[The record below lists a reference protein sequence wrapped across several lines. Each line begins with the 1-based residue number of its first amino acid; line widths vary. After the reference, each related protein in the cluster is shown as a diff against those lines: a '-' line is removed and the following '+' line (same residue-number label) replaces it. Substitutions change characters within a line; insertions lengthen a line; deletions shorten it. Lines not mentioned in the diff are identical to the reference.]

1 MKRTPFA
8 LAALALAAALTTAVS
23 GPVAAQET
31 TLRAG
36 VFVPVN
42 TAFGEMCGR
51 FINQLNS
58 EAKGTVQIRL
68 VGGPEA
74 IPSFEQ
80 ANAVRSGVLDVACLP
95 PAFYVSVMPEA
106 DSQILATTSTLDQK
120 KSGAYATLQAAHR
133 ARMGVHLLASY
144 GDGIRFHIFTNKP
157 IARVEDLKA
166 MKLRTTPNYTPFFQ
180 ALGVSLVNTA
190 PGEVQQALERGVVD
204 GYGWPL
210 IGIFDLGWANFTR
223 HRVDPGFYTVI
234 VNVLVNDKK
243 WQSLS
248 PAQRQALESTATWFD
263 QENLRW
269 VADKVASESKR
280 QADAGIR
287 SVDLGADFR
296 KQAYDAYWAEMTKRA
311 PDQTRALRQV
321 LDK

>member
-1 MKRTPFA
+1 MMKLSRLPA
-8 LAALALAAALTTAVS
+8 VAALACAALLSGTAT
-23 GPVAAQET
+23 AQET

-51 FINQLNS
+51 FINQLNAD
-58 EAKGTVQIRL
+58 AKGVVQIRL

-106 DSQILATTSTLDQK
+106 DSQILATTSTLEQR

-133 ARMGVHLLASY
+133 QRMGVHLLASY
-144 GDGIRFHIFTNKP
+144 GDGIRFHVFTSKP
-157 IARVEDLKA
+157 VTKIDDLKG

-223 HRVDPGFYTVI
+223 YRVDPGFYTVI
-234 VNVLVNDKK
+234 VNVLVNDRK

-248 PAQRQALESTATWFD
+248 AAQREALEKTASWFD
-263 QENLRW
+263 QENLIW
-269 VADKVASESKR
+269 VADKAAAESKR

-287 SVDLGADFR
+287 GVDLGADFR
-296 KQAYDAYWAEMTKRA
+296 KSAYEAYWAEMTKRA

>member
-1 MKRTPFA
+1 MKTVVSTM
-8 LAALALAAALTTAVS
+8 AALMLSAGVMGSA
-23 GPVAAQET
+23 AAQET

-51 FINQLNS
+51 FVNKLNAD
-58 EAKGTVQIRL
+58 AKGTVQIRL

-80 ANAVRSGVLDVACLP
+80 ANAVRSGVLDVVCLP

-106 DSQILATTSTLDQK
+106 DAQILATSSTIDQR
-120 KSGAYATLQAAHR
+120 KSGAYATLQAAHKQ
-133 ARMGVHLLASY
+133 RMGVHLLASY

-157 IARVEDLKA
+157 VSKVEDLKG

-180 ALGVSLVNTA
+180 ALGVSLINTA
-190 PGEVQQALERGVVD
+190 PGEVQQALERGVVE

-210 IGIFDLGWANFTR
+210 IGIFDLGWASFTR
-223 HRVDPGFYTVI
+223 YRIDPGFYTVI
-234 VNVLVNDKK
+234 VNVLVNDRK
-243 WQSLS
+243 WQSLTQ
-248 PAQRQALESTATWFD
+248 AQRDALEKTAAWFD
-263 QENLRW
+263 QENLKW

-287 SVDLGADFR
+287 SVDLGANFR
-296 KQAYDAYWAEMTKRA
+296 KGAYEAYWGEMTKRA

-321 LDK
+321 LDR

>member
-1 MKRTPFA
+1 MKPMNKYFG
-8 LAALALAAALTTAVS
+8 ALALSGALAGAA
-23 GPVAAQET
+23 AAQEV

-51 FINQLNS
+51 FINQLNA

-106 DSQILATTSTLDQK
+106 DSQILATTSTIEQR

-133 ARMGVHLLASY
+133 QRMGVHLLASY
-144 GDGIRFHIFTNKP
+144 GDGIKFHVFTSKP
-157 IARVEDLKA
+157 VAKVEDLKG

-190 PGEVQQALERGVVD
+190 PGEVQQALERGVVE

-223 HRVDPGFYTVI
+223 YRVDPGFYTVI

-248 PAQRQALESTATWFD
+248 AAQRAALEKTAAWFD
-263 QENLRW
+263 QENLKW

-280 QADAGIR
+280 QSDAGIR
-287 SVDLGADFR
+287 AVDLGADFR
-296 KQAYDAYWAEMTKRA
+296 KSAYEAYWGEMSKRA

>member
-1 MKRTPFA
+1 MRSISTA
-8 LAALALAAALTTAVS
+8 LASVALAAALGTPAI
-23 GPVAAQET
+23 AQEA

-36 VFVPVN
+36 VFVPVS

-51 FINQLNS
+51 FINQLNND
-58 EAKGTVQIRL
+58 AKGTVQIRL

-80 ANAVRSGVLDVACLP
+80 ANAVKNGVLDVACLP
-95 PAFYVSVMPEA
+95 PAFYVSIMPEA
-106 DSQILATTSTLDQK
+106 DSQILATTSTLDQR
-120 KSGAYATLQAAHR
+120 KSGAYATLQAAHK

-144 GDGIRFHIFTNKP
+144 GDGIRFHVFTSKP
-157 IARVEDLKA
+157 VARIEDLKS

-223 HRVDPGFYTVI
+223 YRVDPGFYTVI

-243 WQSLS
+243 WQSLT
-248 PAQRQALESTATWFD
+248 PAQRAALERTATWFD
-263 QENLRW
+263 QENLKW

-287 SVDLGADFR
+287 AVDLGEGFR
-296 KQAYDAYWAEMTKRA
+296 KSAYEAYWAEMTKRA
-311 PDQTRALRQV
+311 PEQTRALRQV

>member
-1 MKRTPFA
+1 MKRLLTTVVA
-8 LAALALAAALTTAVS
+8 TVLSAGSAGLAAA
-23 GPVAAQET
+23 QEV

-106 DSQILATTSTLDQK
+106 DSQILATTSTIEQR

-133 ARMGVHLLASY
+133 QRMGAHLLASY
-144 GDGIRFHIFTNKP
+144 GDGIRFHVFTSKP
-157 IARVEDLKA
+157 VAKVEDLKG

-190 PGEVQQALERGVVD
+190 PGEVQQALERGVVE

-210 IGIFDLGWANFTR
+210 IGIFDLGWASFTR
-223 HRVDPGFYTVI
+223 YRVDPGFYTVI
-234 VNVLVNDKK
+234 VNVLVNDRK
-243 WQSLS
+243 WQSLTA
-248 PAQRQALESTATWFD
+248 AQREALEKTASWFD
-263 QENLRW
+263 QENLKW
-269 VADKVASESKR
+269 VAEKVASESKR

-287 SVDLGADFR
+287 PVDLGPDFR
-296 KQAYDAYWAEMTKRA
+296 KSAYEAYWAEMTKRA
-311 PDQTRALRQV
+311 PEQTRALRQV
-321 LDK
+321 LDR

>member
-1 MKRTPFA
+1 MSRFIKTVV
-8 LAALALAAALTTAVS
+8 AATLTATAV
-23 GPVAAQET
+23 GIAAAQEV

-51 FINQLNS
+51 FVNQLNA

-80 ANAVRSGVLDVACLP
+80 ANAVRSGVLDMACLP
-95 PAFYVSVMPEA
+95 PAFYVSIMPEA
-106 DSQILATTSTLDQK
+106 DSQILATTSTLEQR

-133 ARMGVHLLASY
+133 QRMGAHLLASY
-144 GDGIRFHIFTNKP
+144 GDGIRFHIFTSKP
-157 IARVEDLKA
+157 VAKVEDLKG

-190 PGEVQQALERGVVD
+190 PGEVQQALERGVVE

-210 IGIFDLGWANFTR
+210 IGIFDLGWGAFTR
-223 HRVDPGFYTVI
+223 YRVDPGFYTVI
-234 VNVLVNDKK
+234 VNVLINDRK

-248 PAQRQALESTATWFD
+248 PAQRAALEKTATWFD
-263 QENLRW
+263 QENLKW
-269 VADKVASESKR
+269 VAGKVASESKR

-287 SVDLGADFR
+287 AVDLGADFR
-296 KQAYDAYWAEMTKRA
+296 KGAYDAYWAEMTKRA
-311 PDQTRALRQV
+311 PEQTRALRQV
-321 LDK
+321 LDR

>member
-1 MKRTPFA
+1 MSRFIKTVV
-8 LAALALAAALTTAVS
+8 AATLTATAV
-23 GPVAAQET
+23 GIAAAQEV

-51 FINQLNS
+51 FVNQLNA

-80 ANAVRSGVLDVACLP
+80 ANAVRSGVLDMACLP
-95 PAFYVSVMPEA
+95 PAFYVSIMPEA
-106 DSQILATTSTLDQK
+106 DSQILATTSTIEQR

-133 ARMGVHLLASY
+133 QRMGAHLLASY

-157 IARVEDLKA
+157 VAKVEDLKG

-190 PGEVQQALERGVVD
+190 PGEVQQALERGVVE

-210 IGIFDLGWANFTR
+210 IGIFDLGWASFTR
-223 HRVDPGFYTVI
+223 YRVDPGFYTVI
-234 VNVLVNDKK
+234 VNVLINDRK

-248 PAQRQALESTATWFD
+248 PAQRAALEKTATWFD
-263 QENLRW
+263 QENLKW
-269 VADKVASESKR
+269 VADKVATESKR

-296 KQAYDAYWAEMTKRA
+296 KGAYDAYWAEMTKRA
-311 PDQTRALRQV
+311 PEQTRALRQV
-321 LDK
+321 LDR

>member
-1 MKRTPFA
+1 MKRFIKTIV
-8 LAALALAAALTTAVS
+8 AATVTATAVGAAS
-23 GPVAAQET
+23 AQEV

-51 FINQLNS
+51 FVNQLNT

-95 PAFYVSVMPEA
+95 PAFYVSIMPEA
-106 DSQILATTSTLDQK
+106 DSQILATTSTLEQR

-133 ARMGVHLLASY
+133 QRMGAHLLASY
-144 GDGIRFHIFTNKP
+144 GDGIRFHIFTSKP
-157 IARVEDLKA
+157 VAKVEDLKG

-190 PGEVQQALERGVVD
+190 PGEVQQALERGVVE

-210 IGIFDLGWANFTR
+210 IGIFDLGWASFTR
-223 HRVDPGFYTVI
+223 YRVDPGFYTVI
-234 VNVLVNDKK
+234 VNVLVNDRK

-248 PAQRQALESTATWFD
+248 AAQREALEKTAAWFD
-263 QENLRW
+263 QENLKW

-287 SVDLGADFR
+287 PVDLGADFR
-296 KQAYDAYWAEMTKRA
+296 KGAYEAYWAEMIKRA
-311 PDQTRALRQV
+311 PEQTRALRQV
-321 LDK
+321 LDR